1 MGNGLMGTLRH
12 DLTGGG
18 SAAPFHGTINKSP
31 PLRIMPTATVKD
43 RLFDALLNQI
53 APQLFRERQ
62 QCLND
67 STWDGTK
74 YWLSIEGIGESLE
87 EDDIFETWDN
97 LEYSEQQGMLEDAL
111 DNYHTAY
118 ADSMSADR

>member
-1 MGNGLMGTLRH
+1 MGTLRH

-18 SAAPFHGTINKSP
+18 SLCPLSMVQLTSP
-31 PLRIMPTATVKD
+31 QPTRIMTTATVKD

-53 APQLFRERQ
+53 APVLFRERQ
-62 QCLND
+62 GCLND